1 MKCSIHVSK
10 SSRQSWKQELIT
22 HQTKHKVFLCASIE
36 IPYFDI
42 KIFVSYFM
50 YVQCAYRPNRG
61 CDCKVIVVLS

>member
-1 MKCSIHVSK
+1 MYQNPVDNLENK
-10 SSRQSWKQELIT
+10 SSLLTRQN
-22 HQTKHKVFLCASIE
+22 TKYFYVLALE